1 VGELGLDL
9 SFKPLLQRRVMID
22 RLLVRG
28 IDVVLTRS
36 PEKLLTL
43 NGVPLNRIIP
53 RPDPAEQPET
63 SDQGWR
69 VGVESVELRESR
81 LIFQEDQR
89 GDLEVD
95 VERLNLADFQTW
107 HPERPGRF
115 ELAARLNDIE
125 LNWSGEARPF
135 ADNITLAIDSR
146 TEQADVPK
154 VVRFTGPLG
163 LDRRDGTYDA
173 DLKYEM
179 TFFDSGRFEG
189 KTVGTIDIKGV
200 DYERTGE
207 FALALERAKL
217 DLDVGYSLSESGDLA
232 LTGQLATDLGR
243 SSGTFADET
252 RLVTEGGRVTL
263 RELDASREKNGAFR
277 LKLQPDIELEGVAF
291 SGPLEI
297 SVEKLLELLTLL
309 QSLSAAGE
317 VSTAN
322 TGLGDYADKSVT
334 LPNSDVTVKR
344 LHSSGESFSLQSVDG
359 QAELGLKTSSEL
371 SDIRIE
377 VGEKLIE
384 IERLEGVLDRL
395 DMTSGNGRL
404 ALEMAGRSS
413 LSTGGGRAARGEM
426 KLGTLEVGVEKL
438 GLQVQSGAVSVQL
451 AASTQASGFSSL
463 IYAAQGVPEAKF
475 DLGAATVKLGQ
486 ASLDAID
493 GGLRWKAAGDA
504 ALDALRADYSNGDD
518 GAFRFN
524 RAAVKDLQADEQLTL
539 AASALTVDG
548 LDVYLKRSLLEALF
562 ADDEAKAETA
572 VAAAEV
578 ARAAVRPPAPVTRQV
593 DVSRVQSLLTGLGY
607 APGSVDGRM
616 GKRTAAAIQAFQR
629 REGLPVDGKASA
641 RLLTALESR
650 ADGAAP
656 AESASVAP
664 VKSGAVNVRLG
675 HLALTGSPVIRFRD
689 DVVTPQV
696 NVDAVFKQAEVRNLD
711 TQKTGQRTDLQIV
724 ADVNEFTHIELVGW
738 VEGVNETAD
747 LDLKAKLGDLQLS
760 TFSPYIVEWA
770 GVYLESGQ
778 LDSAAEGR
786 ARLGGL
792 EGEIQIALDGMAF
805 RPLSEEAAERVKGK
819 VGVPL
824 ETAVGLL
831 QDSDGRIALRLPLRG
846 TVSEPDV
853 DTSSA
858 VNKAIGNALAGV
870 FPPTMV
876 VSLLSGV
883 AKGTAPAFEPVV
895 FAPGSAELDEAA
907 RIYADDIAEFLAKH
921 PKLVLKACG
930 RSTAQD
936 MPQSMGTAGEAPSG
950 KVESGQAKAAE
961 PTTQQGQPPGQAT
974 QALEELAI
982 ERKSAVRRYLITD
995 KGTDA
1000 KRVSECRSTFDAS
1013 DQGSPRVELSL

>member
-1 VGELGLDL
+1 MSQPRSRRLRHLAMALGLIALLGLVFSYAPRYVARYLVAAELEELGIDHEGVDTLTINPWTLELFIGPVRFGVGPADRGQVGELGVKLR
-9 SFKPLLQRRVMID
+9 FKPLLQRRVSID

-43 NGVPLNRIIP
+43 NGIPLNRIIP
-53 RPDPAEQPET
+53 RPDPVEHPEA

-69 VGVESVELRESR
+69 VGVDSVELRESR
-81 LIFQEDQR
+81 LIFQDNAR
-89 GDLEVD
+89 GDLKVD

-115 ELAARLNDIE
+115 ELAARLNDIK

-154 VVRFTGPLG
+154 LVRFTGPLG

-291 SGPLEI
+291 SGPIEI
-297 SVEKLLELLTLL
+297 SVEKLLDLLTLL

-317 VSTAN
+317 VFTAN
-322 TGLGDYADKSVT
+322 TGLGDYADKSIT
-334 LPNSDVTVKR
+334 LPNSDVTVQR
-344 LHSSGESFSLQSVDG
+344 LRSSGESFSLQSTDG
-359 QAELGLKTSSEL
+359 QAELSLNADSEL
-371 SDIRIE
+371 SDIRFE

-384 IERLEGVLDRL
+384 IEGLQSVLERLNL
-395 DMTSGNGRL
+395 TSGNGRL

-413 LSTGGGRAARGEM
+413 LSTGGGRETRGEM
-426 KLGTLEVGVEKL
+426 KLGTLEVGVDKL

-451 AASTQASGFSSL
+451 AASTQATGFSSL
-463 IYAAQGVPEAKF
+463 LYAAQGRPEAKF

-486 ASLDAID
+486 ASLDAIE

-504 ALDALRADYSNGDD
+504 AVDALRADFANGDD
-518 GAFRFN
+518 GVISFD

-548 LDVYLKRSLLEALF
+548 LDAYLKRSLLQALLGQ
-562 ADDEAKAETA
+562 DPAKAETA
-572 VAAAEV
+572 VAAAGV
-578 ARAAVRPPAPVTRQV
+578 MRAPVRPPAPVTQQV

-607 APGSVDGRM
+607 EPGPADGRM
-616 GKRTAAAIQAFQR
+616 GKRTAAAIRAFQR
-629 REGLPVDGKASA
+629 REGLPVDGKTSV
-641 RLLTALESR
+641 RLLSALQAR
-650 ADGAAP
+650 ADGTAVAP
-656 AESASVAP
+656 AESAGAAR
-664 VKSGAVNVRLG
+664 VKSGAMNLRLG
-675 HLALTGSPVIRFRD
+675 HLAFTGSPVIRFRD
-689 DVVTPQV
+689 NVVTPQV
-696 NVDAVFKQAEVRNLD
+696 NVDAVFKQAVVRNLD

-724 ADVNEFTHIELVGW
+724 ADVNEFTQIELVGW

-747 LDLKAKLGDLQLS
+747 LDLKAKAENLQLS
-760 TFSPYIVEWA
+760 IFSPYIVEWA

-786 ARLGGL
+786 ARLGSL
-792 EGEIQIALDGMAF
+792 EGEIQIELDGIAF
-805 RPLSEEAAERVKGK
+805 RPLGEEAAERVKGM

-853 DTSSA
+853 DISSA
-858 VNKAIGNALAGV
+858 VNKAIGNALKSV

-876 VSLLSGV
+876 VSMLSGV
-883 AKGTAPAFEPVV
+883 AKSTAPAFDPIV
-895 FAPGSAELDEAA
+895 FAPGSAELDETA
-907 RIYADDIAEFLAKH
+907 RAYAEDIAEFLAKH
-921 PKLVLKACG
+921 PKL
-930 RSTAQD
+930 
-936 MPQSMGTAGEAPSG
+936 
-950 KVESGQAKAAE
+950 
-961 PTTQQGQPPGQAT
+961 
-974 QALEELAI
+974 
-982 ERKSAVRRYLITD
+982 
-995 KGTDA
+995 
-1000 KRVSECRSTFDAS
+1000 
-1013 DQGSPRVELSL
+1013 